1 MKDYREKDAVAPG
14 RYGSATLRIVVLVL
28 LAVPAVVVL
37 ASETQWW
44 EHRVEPTY
52 RLLADPDPRVLYGAP
67 GVAGSRV
74 ALTIDDG
81 PDSRTTPRILDVLER
96 HEARATFFLIAG
108 RVPGNGQVVER
119 IIAEGHEI
127 GNHMVADR
135 PSIDL
140 RPRAFERR
148 LEQARGILSR
158 WQAPRWFRPGS
169 GWYEETMLRVAGR
182 HGYRTALGR
191 VYPFDAM
198 IGAPAFAARFIRWRA
213 EPGEIIVLHDT
224 GSRGRA
230 TARTLEHVLPVLE
243 DRGLEVVTLSELVAP
258 HRRSAVGSQ
267 GEIFHP

>member
-1 MKDYREKDAVAPG
+1 MAALKAQPR
-14 RYGSATLRIVVLVL
+14 GSRRRLWRACRWVGMVV
-28 LAVPAVVVL
+28 LAVPAVAVL

-81 PDSRTTPRILDVLER
+81 PDAGTTPRILDVLER
-96 HEARATFFLIAG
+96 HEARATFFLTAG
-108 RVPGNGQVVER
+108 RVAGNGRVVER
-119 IIAEGHEI
+119 IIAEGHEV
-127 GNHMVADR
+127 GNHMMADR

-140 RPRAFERR
+140 KARALERR
-148 LEQARGILSR
+148 LQEAEDILSR
-158 WQAPRWFRPGS
+158 WQAPRWFRPAS
-169 GWYEETMLRVAGR
+169 GWYDETMLRVAER

-198 IGAPAFAARFIRWRA
+198 FDAPGFAARFIRWRA
-213 EPGEIIVLHDT
+213 EPGEIIVLHDA

-230 TARTLEHVLPVLE
+230 TARTLERVLPALD

-258 HRRSAVGSQ
+258 HRRSAGGS
-267 GEIFHP
+267 

>member
-1 MKDYREKDAVAPG
+1 MAALEAQPHG
-14 RYGSATLRIVVLVL
+14 RRRRPWQTWRWLGLVVLAAPA
-28 LAVPAVVVL
+28 LAVL
-37 ASETQWW
+37 ASETPWW

-52 RLLADPDPRVLYGAP
+52 RLLADPDPRVLYGAS

-81 PDSRTTPRILDVLER
+81 PDARTTPRILDVLER
-96 HEARATFFLIAG
+96 HEARATFFLTAG
-108 RVPGNGQVVER
+108 RVPGNGEVVER
-119 IIAEGHEI
+119 IIAEDHEI

-148 LEQARGILSR
+148 LQEAEDILSR
-158 WQAPRWFRPGS
+158 WQAPRWFRPAS
-169 GWYEETMLRVAGR
+169 GWYDETMLRVAER

-198 IGAPAFAARFIRWRA
+198 LEAPALAARLIRWRA

-224 GSRGRA
+224 GWRGRA
-230 TARTLEHVLPVLE
+230 TARTLERVLPLLE
-243 DRGLEVVTLSELVAP
+243 ARGLEVVTLSELVGP
-258 HRRSAVGSQ
+258 HRRAASGS
-267 GEIFHP
+267 